1 MWMLIDGFAYGEATK
16 TYLLYERTNSL
27 GKTRDY
33 LWWSRLQDSPFK
45 LLIIKFSLF
54 CSPYPSVLLSF

>member
-1 MWMLIDGFAYGEATK
+1 MWMLIDAIAYGEATK

-33 LWWSRLQDSPFK
+33 P
-45 LLIIKFSLF
+45 LLN
-54 CSPYPSVLLSF
+54 Y